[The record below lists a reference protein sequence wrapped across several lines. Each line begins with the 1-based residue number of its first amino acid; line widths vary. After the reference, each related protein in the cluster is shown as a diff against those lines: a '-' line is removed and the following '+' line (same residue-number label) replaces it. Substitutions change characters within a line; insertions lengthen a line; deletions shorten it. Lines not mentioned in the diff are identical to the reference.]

1 MRLVNIMNSS
11 PNEWRVI
18 KKARGKY
25 VKGLLDL
32 LILTIL
38 REREMSG
45 YDLISYI
52 HRTFEVLLSPGTL
65 YPMLN
70 NLEHMGL
77 IEGIEQGRKKLYRL
91 TSKGE
96 VLCRSLSSEYLNII
110 SRTAFLKTNEEAKT
124 FTPEE

>member
-1 MRLVNIMNSS
+1 MFIANIMDSS
-11 PNEWRVI
+11 YSEWRVI

-32 LILTIL
+32 LILTNL
-38 REREMSG
+38 KERDMSG
-45 YDLISYI
+45 YDLIGYI

-65 YPMLN
+65 YPMLD

-77 IEGIEQGRKKLYRL
+77 VEGMNQGRKKLYRL

-96 VLCRSLSSEYLNII
+96 ILCRSLSLEYMKITSKATYLQN
-110 SRTAFLKTNEEAKT
+110 
-124 FTPEE
+124 PEQPKIH